1 MYGFMFDLED
11 DESVMESIGFEE
23 TGEGEVT
30 NLSSTSLMTEL
41 PHQKAW
47 FVLFD
52 SSSSSGVWNWSLW
65 LGVEE
70 QVEDE
75 DEPKTKKKK
84 NSLSRLLF

>member
-41 PHQKAW
+41 PHQKA
-47 FVLFD
+47 
-52 SSSSSGVWNWSLW
+52 
-65 LGVEE
+65 
-70 QVEDE
+70 
-75 DEPKTKKKK
+75 
-84 NSLSRLLF
+84 